1 MFTKC
6 ANPEC
11 LQGFDYHRGR
21 YFRFHQSQDSEE
33 VPTNTHSVQHFW
45 LCETCS
51 HDYILEYKKELG
63 VVLMFPYRDS
73 PGFPA
78 ERLIT
83 VP

>member
-1 MFTKC
+1 VFTKC
-6 ANPEC
+6 ANPDCFQE
-11 LQGFDYHRGR
+11 FDYRQGR
-21 YFRFHQSQDSEE
+21 FFRFHQSHRADEM
-33 VPTNTHSVQHFW
+33 PANTHSVHHFW

-51 HDYILEYKKELG
+51 HDYTLEYKQGLG

-73 PGFPA
+73 PAFPA

>member
-1 MFTKC
+1 MFSKC
-6 ANPEC
+6 ANPDCRQE
-11 LQGFDYHRGR
+11 FDYHRGR
-21 YFRFHQSQDSEE
+21 FFRFHQSHRADEL
-33 VPTNTHSVQHFW
+33 PANTHFW

-51 HDYILEYKKELG
+51 HEYTLECKKNMG

-73 PGFPA
+73 PAFPA